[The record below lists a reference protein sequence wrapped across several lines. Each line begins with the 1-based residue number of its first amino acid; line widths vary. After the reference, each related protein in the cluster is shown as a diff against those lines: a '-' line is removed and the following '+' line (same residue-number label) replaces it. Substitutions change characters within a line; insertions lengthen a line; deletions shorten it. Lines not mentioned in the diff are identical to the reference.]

1 MHSRL
6 AEVSTHNVEALS
18 ERNDTH
24 YDQMPQD
31 PDEGEGEGGAEQEER
46 PLPLHQTTLGLILS
60 RGTDA
65 VQTRLAGLMQAID
78 KSDTMQRLQAR
89 CRPPYE
95 NHIRPSLSIGHLNV
109 TLASENLAEP
119 IESVGCQLQI
129 ARSRV
134 SSFTTQVQQ
143 GITERWRAAT
153 SSNQR

>member
-24 YDQMPQD
+24 YDQMQQD
-31 PDEGEGEGGAEQEER
+31 PDEGEQEER
-46 PLPLHQTTLGLILS
+46 PQPVHQTTLGLILS

-65 VQTRLAGLMQAID
+65 VQTRLAGLMHAID

-95 NHIRPSLSIGHLNV
+95 NHILPSLTIGHLNV

-143 GITERWRAAT
+143 GITARWRAAT
-153 SSNQR
+153 SK